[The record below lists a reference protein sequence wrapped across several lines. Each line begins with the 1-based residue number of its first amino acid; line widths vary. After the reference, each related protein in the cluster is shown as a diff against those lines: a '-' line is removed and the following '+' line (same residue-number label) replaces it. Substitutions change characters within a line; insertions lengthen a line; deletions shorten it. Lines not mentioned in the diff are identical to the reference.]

1 MRSQTF
7 LDVTIQAV
15 WEFCAS
21 GLLLVSLPSSRYYET
36 MQDGSIQL
44 FVKTQSHIQIVTWI
58 LEAANYDLEKIKIS
72 AIRNKKNL
80 KDYLN
85 ALPSDI
91 ATSCGV
97 LVDFNAGS
105 VPDALAG
112 AKRQLGNPP
121 VEVFCAVPEIEAW
134 LFADERKA
142 LENVKTQWG
151 LEILPTLPLPE
162 DIKTPKIHAEEAFG
176 KTISSWGFVNN
187 IDIDRASARSPSLR
201 NFLTRLNRM
210 LAAQPTSP
218 LRSISRSISRDVF
231 AGLISEVVPADTVIW
246 RTASGDSFKAVELR
260 REIEEGTDVGQQY
273 ASDVLRVARDFLKR
287 RANRRE
293 SE

>member
-1 MRSQTF
+1 
-7 LDVTIQAV
+7 
-15 WEFCAS
+15 
-21 GLLLVSLPSSRYYET
+21 

-44 FVKTQSHIQIVTWI
+44 YVETQSDIQIVTWI
-58 LEAANYDLEKIKIS
+58 LEAAKYDLEKIKIS
-72 AIRNKKNL
+72 AIRGKNNL

-85 ALPSDI
+85 PLPSDI
-91 ATSCGV
+91 ARSCGV
-97 LVDFNAGS
+97 LVDFKAES
-105 VPDALAG
+105 VLDALAG
-112 AKRQLGNPP
+112 AKRQLRNPP

-134 LFADERKA
+134 LFADERTA

-151 LEILPTLPLPE
+151 REILPTLGLPE

-176 KTISSWGFVNN
+176 KTISSWEFVKN

-201 NFLTRLNRM
+201 HFLTGLNHM
-210 LAAQPTSP
+210 LAVQPTPP

-260 REIEEGTDVGQQY
+260 RQIADGTEIGQQY

-287 RANRRE
+287 KANRRE